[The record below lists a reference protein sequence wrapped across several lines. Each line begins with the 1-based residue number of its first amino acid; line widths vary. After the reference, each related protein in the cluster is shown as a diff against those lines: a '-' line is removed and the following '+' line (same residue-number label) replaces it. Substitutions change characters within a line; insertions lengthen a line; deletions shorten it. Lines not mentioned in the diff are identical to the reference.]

1 VHRSRPLVA
10 ALAVATAAGCSFPNA
25 GTVSNSGSYRS
36 SHVITPDKRGKI
48 TFYDDTFGDATPD
61 GIVRGP
67 NNAVWFTDPGNDVIG
82 RVMENGRYTL
92 QQSVGAEL
100 SDGITVGP
108 DNNIWFT
115 LEGGG
120 VGTINSDGVT
130 RFKDS
135 SGSFPQ
141 GITTGPDGALW
152 FAQVGGVGRVTT
164 QGTFRHFSIA
174 SPNAELQGIVTGP
187 DGNLWVTQP
196 IVGSSFSDKIIRVT
210 PKGKHQS
217 YTVGSGPAWICVG
230 PDKALWF
237 TERAANA
244 IGRLTTSGK
253 YSEYPTN
260 YQGGGPSGI
269 ALGPDGA
276 LWFTDFNGRFG
287 IGRITKAGKIHFYD
301 SGVSGD
307 ELRQIAPGPI
317 GAMWFSSYQG
327 VDGIGR
333 ITVY

>member
-1 VHRSRPLVA
+1 MARKPILIAALVA
-10 ALAVATAAGCSFPNA
+10 FATAGCAAPNA
-25 GTVSNSGSYRS
+25 GGTPSAVLYGSPVAIR
-36 SHVITPDKRGKI
+36 PDKRGKI

-67 NNAVWFTDPGNDVIG
+67 NNSIWFTDPGNDVIG
-82 RVMENGRYTL
+82 RVAANGKYTL

-108 DNNIWFT
+108 DGNVWFT

-120 VGTINSDGVT
+120 VGTINGGVT
-130 RFKDS
+130 LFKDS

-152 FAQVGGVGRVTT
+152 FAQIGGVGRVTT
-164 QGTFRHFSIA
+164 HGTFKHFSIA
-174 SPNAELQGIVTGP
+174 GPNAQLQGIVTGP
-187 DGNLWVTQP
+187 DGNLWVTQTV
-196 IVGSSFSDKIIRVT
+196 VGSSFSNQVFRVT
-210 PKGKHQS
+210 PKGKHQT

-244 IGRLTTSGK
+244 IGRLTTDGK
-253 YSEYPTN
+253 YTEYPTN
-260 YQGGGPSGI
+260 YQDGGPSGI
-269 ALGPDGA
+269 ALGSDGA

-287 IGRITKAGKIHFYD
+287 IGRVTKTGKMHFYN

-317 GAMWFSSYQG
+317 GALWFTSYQG
-327 VDGIGR
+327 VEGIGR
-333 ITVY
+333 VTPY